1 MFKAL
6 QELARKSTLLISIAP
21 EGDLMR
27 VNITP
32 VSKDPDA
39 APALRP
45 LSLLAS
51 ADELDRDFVQAM
63 QMWSTPRRSLL
74 DQVAGALDQE
84 DAQDSAANGSSGKAG
99 GKAAKQ
105 VKGSPKGE
113 KQTKIA
119 EQAPADKP
127 AETPPTGEASPKP
140 ESVEQEPAIAGKT
153 EVGGTLKIQVEGV
166 DAKVTELT
174 RAGNAMD
181 EIPKDQESGK
191 QTGTSETIPA
201 AALDKDWQTT
211 PASNQPPPV
220 PDSEAGKTAPTPT
233 PAAQSGGAF
242 SDIEF

>member
-84 DAQDSAANGSSGKAG
+84 DAEDSAANGSSGKAG

-113 KQTKIA
+113 KQSKNA
-119 EQAPADKP
+119 EQPPVAKPTEAAPS
-127 AETPPTGEASPKP
+127 GEASPKP
-140 ESVEQEPAIAGKT
+140 DSVEQQQPSIAA
-153 EVGGTLKIQVEGV
+153 
-166 DAKVTELT
+166 DASTSAAPPVHEK
-174 RAGNAMD
+174 D
-181 EIPKDQESGK
+181 KIPKDQESGK
-191 QTGTSETIPA
+191 QTGTSESIPA

>member
-1 MFKAL
+1 MFKGL

-27 VNITP
+27 VNITQ
-32 VSKDPDA
+32 VSKNPDT

-51 ADELDRDFVQAM
+51 ADELDRDFAQAM
-63 QMWSTPRRSLL
+63 QMWSTTRRSLL

-84 DAQDSAANGSSGKAG
+84 DAEDSAANDSS

-105 VKGSPKGE
+105 VTGSPKGE
-113 KQTKIA
+113 KQSKNA
-119 EQAPADKP
+119 EQPLAAEPTDAAPS
-127 AETPPTGEASPKP
+127 GEASPKP
-140 ESVEQEPAIAGKT
+140 ESVEQQQPTIAADAPTPAAPPT
-153 EVGGTLKIQVEGV
+153 HET
-166 DAKVTELT
+166 
-174 RAGNAMD
+174 D
-181 EIPKDQESGK
+181 EIPKDQESEK

-201 AALDKDWQTT
+201 AALEKDWQTT

-220 PDSEAGKTAPTPT
+220 PDSEAGKAASTPT

>member
-32 VSKDPDA
+32 VSKDPDV
-39 APALRP
+39 APSLRP

-74 DQVAGALDQE
+74 DQVAGSLDQE
-84 DAQDSAANGSSGKAG
+84 DAEDSAANGSSGKAG

-105 VKGSPKGE
+105 VKGSPKGD
-113 KQTKIA
+113 KQSKNA
-119 EQAPADKP
+119 EQPPVAKPTEAAPS
-127 AETPPTGEASPKP
+127 GEASPKP
-140 ESVEQEPAIAGKT
+140 ESVEQQPAIAA
-153 EVGGTLKIQVEGV
+153 
-166 DAKVTELT
+166 DASTPAAPPTHEK
-174 RAGNAMD
+174 D

-220 PDSEAGKTAPTPT
+220 ADSEAGKTAPTPT

>member
-6 QELARKSTLLISIAP
+6 QELASKSTLLISIAP

-32 VSKDPDA
+32 VSKDPDTV
-39 APALRP
+39 PALRP

-74 DQVAGALDQE
+74 DQVAAAAEQE
-84 DAQDSAANGSSGKAG
+84 DAEDRAATMSGGKAG
-99 GKAAKQ
+99 SKEGKQGKGSLKGGKQQNKNTEPSPAAKSADAAPNAESTP
-105 VKGSPKGE
+105 KHEYPGS
-113 KQTKIA
+113 QT
-119 EQAPADKP
+119 
-127 AETPPTGEASPKP
+127 
-140 ESVEQEPAIAGKT
+140 PAIAP
-153 EVGGTLKIQVEGV
+153 
-166 DAKVTELT
+166 
-174 RAGNAMD
+174 NASPQAAPSPDKSD
-181 EIPKDQESGK
+181 EIPKAIESGN

-201 AALDKDWQTT
+201 TALDNDWQTT

-220 PDSEAGKTAPTPT
+220 SDSEAGKAASTPT
-233 PAAQSGGAF
+233 PAAQSSGAF